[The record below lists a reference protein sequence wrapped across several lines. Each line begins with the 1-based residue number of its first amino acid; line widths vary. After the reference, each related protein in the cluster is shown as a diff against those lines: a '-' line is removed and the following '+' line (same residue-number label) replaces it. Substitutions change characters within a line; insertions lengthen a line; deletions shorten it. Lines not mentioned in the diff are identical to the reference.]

1 MVYFYIYYLC
11 LWVFNNTNRKSKFRC
26 ATRVLLFIN
35 DFWFHNANFGLL
47 NEKYFK
53 GEPLTTS
60 LTVSGSILSAISIV
74 SPLFLRSPD
83 LTFINLENDAI
94 FIQFLVNIVWAILG
108 VILFRL
114 SRTLK
119 KTYLRRLSLGI
130 LVADIFKTAYDIFIQ
145 SSNPLIRTIGAIT
158 LGAVLIY
165 IFYLFSSE
173 EQETVKSQH
182 VD

>member
-1 MVYFYIYYLC
+1 
-11 LWVFNNTNRKSKFRC
+11 
-26 ATRVLLFIN
+26 
-35 DFWFHNANFGLL
+35 
-47 NEKYFK
+47 
-53 GEPLTTS
+53 
-60 LTVSGSILSAISIV
+60 
-74 SPLFLRSPD
+74 

-182 VD
+182 LD